1 LRRRTRV
8 EEWEKKRREKLKLQ
22 AEHEHEFENVADTSD
37 GEATEQK
44 CIVCGIVVEVE
55 ELF

>member
-1 LRRRTRV
+1 FCRRTRV
-8 EEWEKKRREKLKLQ
+8 EEWEKRRREKLKLQ
-22 AEHEHEFENVADTSD
+22 AEHEHQFESTAGTSD

-44 CIVCGIVVEVE
+44 CVVCGIAVEVE